1 MASLAAR
8 SLSGLPEVRAGD
20 DLAALI
26 AGALDAD
33 RSRETRACGAG
44 RFGDASEASVSPIGP
59 RFGQPHAP
67 LRDGEIVAIAHKVVS
82 KAEGAV
88 VALADVEPST
98 RAHRLAIEQG
108 KDARAVQVVLDQS
121 REVLRAANG
130 VLICRT
136 HHGFVCANAGVDTSN
151 VAREDGADTLI
162 VLPRDPD
169 ASARGLRARLRELT
183 GAQPAVLVTDSFGR
197 AWRHGQCDVAIGCA
211 GLQPLD
217 DWRGRTDSAG
227 LQLRA
232 TWLAVA
238 DAIAATADLARAK
251 DSREPIVILNGLER
265 FTTEE
270 DGPGA
275 VALLRPLDEDL
286 FR

>member
-1 MASLAAR
+1 VARLGAR
-8 SLSGLPEVRAGD
+8 SLSAIPEVRAGD

-26 AGALDAD
+26 ASSLDRD

-44 RFGDASEASVSPIGP
+44 RFGDASAASVSLVGP
-59 RFGQPHAP
+59 RFGQP
-67 LRDGEIVAIAHKVVS
+67 LRDGQIVAIAHKVVS

-88 VALADVEPST
+88 VALAGIVPSP
-98 RAHRLAIEQG
+98 RAHEIASEQG
-108 KDARAVQVVLDQS
+108 KDPRAVQVVLDQS

-136 HHGFVCANAGVDTSN
+136 HHGFVCANAGVDASN
-151 VAREDGADTLI
+151 AASADTLI

-169 ASARGLRARLRELT
+169 GSARRLRTRLRELT
-183 GAQPAVLVTDSFGR
+183 GAKVAVLITDSFGR
-197 AWRHGQCDVAIGCA
+197 AWRHGQCDIAIGCA
-211 GLQPLD
+211 GLAPLD

-227 LQLRA
+227 TELRA

-251 DSREPIVILNGLER
+251 DSREPVVVLEGLER
-265 FTTEE
+265 FITEE

-275 VALLRPLDEDL
+275 VALLRPLEEDM